1 MESNGSMPG
10 WRRLSDGK
18 ATPMG
23 GVAPTG
29 EKVQMGEVATMGG
42 VPPMGG
48 AAPMG
53 QRDTSLPAATQPLK
67 PEASSTTL

>member
-1 MESNGSMPG
+1 MTG

-18 ATPMG
+18 ATPMR

-29 EKVQMGEVATMGG
+29 EKVQMGEVATMVG

>member
-1 MESNGSMPG
+1 
-10 WRRLSDGK
+10 
-18 ATPMG
+18 MG